1 MDYSGIEESNLDA
14 NLVERQLQLWNTR
27 RLAARKK
34 AQEES
39 EHPFRFLTI
48 ARDKGSLGAEV
59 AEELSRSLGWHV
71 FDHEIVSYIARN
83 SHVRE
88 DLVRQLDEKSQGLIQ
103 DAIARL
109 LRMPEYASFGIEE
122 YHEGLLRTLVY
133 LATHGGAII
142 VGRGANFAL
151 RDDPHGLSV
160 LITSSPEVRARR
172 LSEAWKL
179 TLEEARTRMRVDDE
193 ERRKFVRQY
202 FRKDFDDMSFY
213 DLVCNTDRL
222 SLSQTVSAILSAM
235 RLPE

>member
-1 MDYSGIEESNLDA
+1 MDYSGIEESNLDT

-109 LRMPEYASFGIEE
+109 LNP
-122 YHEGLLRTLVY
+122 GLPRD
-133 LATHGGAII
+133 AWRRDH
-142 VGRGANFAL
+142 RG
-151 RDDPHGLSV
+151 
-160 LITSSPEVRARR
+160 
-172 LSEAWKL
+172 
-179 TLEEARTRMRVDDE
+179 TRCQLCV
-193 ERRKFVRQY
+193 ERRPSRAE
-202 FRKDFDDMSFY
+202 RAHN
-213 DLVCNTDRL
+213 L
-222 SLSQTVSAILSAM
+222 
-235 RLPE
+235 LP